1 MEPSP
6 VLKKQTVSAGPQAA
20 LPTLVGWDAVGKGD
34 GVRRSFSD
42 RSSYDGM
49 TAQAGRLTWS
59 GAFRMVGSVFMAGVL
74 SWKVGEAA
82 ARPLPIKDFGQLAL
96 RCGPNVAPVTL
107 ASIAQT
113 ESGFEPFLL
122 HDNDTQKVFRAAD
135 DRQAAEMASTL
146 IASGHSVDLGLMQI
160 NSHNL
165 PRFGLQV
172 RDVFDPCVSIGV
184 ASIIL
189 SDAYVGGQ
197 THEEQQAALRVTISR
212 YNTGDAQRGF
222 TNGYVKKV
230 EASARRIVPA
240 LDVGSVSGDVKVSP
254 PAPQASAAVDPDAPP
269 SWDVW
274 GSPEYSPASDAK
286 KNADQP
292 RASDAA
298 LFVQATDSPVVFSS
312 LH

>member
-1 MEPSP
+1 MEPSL
-6 VLKKQTVSAGPQAA
+6 VLKKQAVLASLQTVLSI
-20 LPTLVGWDAVGKGD
+20 LVEWDAVENGD
-34 GVRRSFSD
+34 DVRQSFLSQPPY
-42 RSSYDGM
+42 SG
-49 TAQAGRLTWS
+49 TVAQAGRLTWG
-59 GAFRMVGSVFMAGVL
+59 GACRMVGFVFMAGVL
-74 SWKVGEAA
+74 SWKVGAA
-82 ARPLPIKDFGQLAL
+82 TAQPLAIKDFGQLAL

-165 PRFGLQV
+165 PRLGLQV
-172 RDVFDPCVSIGV
+172 RDVFDPCVSIGA

-222 TNGYVKKV
+222 TNGYVSKV

-240 LDVGSVSGDVKVSP
+240 LDVGSVPSGVKVSP
-254 PAPQASAAVDPDAPP
+254 PARQVSAAADPDAPP